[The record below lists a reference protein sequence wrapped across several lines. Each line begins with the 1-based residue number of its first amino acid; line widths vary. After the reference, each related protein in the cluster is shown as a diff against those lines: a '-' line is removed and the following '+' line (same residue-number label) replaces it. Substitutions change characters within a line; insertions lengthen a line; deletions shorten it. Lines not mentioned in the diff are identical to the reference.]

1 MRRANKRKDS
11 METKK
16 TKFAALTSVFAITA
30 LVVTACG
37 SSATNSPSAATTPSA
52 VTNSPIATATPTPIN
67 GAGKTL
73 TVLISADGKYGA
85 QQQQWFKDVS
95 AAFQTQTGAT
105 VNFQTFASGSEEL
118 TKIQTSVVANQ
129 GPDIYVVGTTFTPTA
144 YSTGAF
150 VSLTPD
156 NWNQVGGKDKFVQA
170 DLGISGP
177 TDSDQVG
184 IPYTSGPF
192 VMAYNTDLLAKA
204 GIDKPATTWDGL
216 AAQAK
221 QLTGNGVYGMAVG
234 YKDGFDPWKFIWAM
248 SRQAGNPI
256 IAGKVAKV
264 DDPTTLKAYQTYFGW
279 LTKDHVVDPASV
291 GWNDGQ
297 ALAAFASGKAAFFP
311 MSTTSNIPTL
321 KTSAV
326 KDTYKF
332 ALMPVVPPGAT
343 SLPAGGVGATSILA
357 GNNVVVAKYSKNQDL
372 AFALVKYLTDDA
384 NQQVLFNTFGTMPVN
399 QTTFKT
405 VTTSNP
411 ALGPILDSAASSVAT
426 PFSGAWAD
434 TQLALMNV
442 VVQTIPDLSAGSVSD
457 SKLQSLLTAAQ
468 KTAQASLDKAP

>member
-1 MRRANKRKDS
+1 

-16 TKFAALTSVFAITA
+16 SRFATLTAGVAITA
-30 LVVTACG
+30 LVVTACSG
-37 SSATNSPSAATTPSA
+37 SGASNSPNAST
-52 VTNSPIATATPTPIN
+52 N
-67 GAGKTL
+67 GAGQTL
-73 TVLISADGKYGA
+73 TVLMGVDGKYGA

-95 AAFQTQTGAT
+95 AAFEKQTGAT
-105 VNFQTFASGSEEL
+105 VTFQTFASGNEEL

-129 GPDIYVVGTTFTPTA
+129 GPDIYVMGTTFTPTA

-150 VSLTPD
+150 VSLTAD
-156 NWNQVGGKDKFVQA
+156 DWTKLGGKDKFVPA
-170 DLGISGP
+170 TLGISGP
-177 TDSDQVG
+177 SADNQVG
-184 IPYTSGPF
+184 IPFNSGPF
-192 VMAYNTDLLAKA
+192 AMAYNTDLLAKA

-221 QLTGNGVYGMAVG
+221 KLTANGVYGMAIA
-234 YKDGFDPWKFIWAM
+234 YKDNYDPWKFIWAM

-256 IAGKVAKV
+256 ISGKVAKV
-264 DDPTTLKAYQTYFGW
+264 DHPTTLKAYQTYFGW
-279 LTKDHVVDPASV
+279 LTTDHVVDPASV

-321 KTSAV
+321 STSAV
-326 KDTYKF
+326 KDIWKF

-343 SLPAGGVGATSILA
+343 TLPAGGAGATSIVA
-357 GNNVVVAKYSKNQDL
+357 GNNIVVAKYSKNQDL

-384 NQQVLFNTFGTMPVN
+384 NQQFMYKTFGVLPVN
-399 QTTFKT
+399 QTTLKAVVAST
-405 VTTSNP
+405 P
-411 ALGPILDSAASSVAT
+411 ALGPILDAAAGSVAT

-442 VVQTIPDLSAGSVSD
+442 VVQTIPDLANGSVD
-457 SKLQSLLTAAQ
+457 SAKLQSLLTAAQ
-468 KTAQASLDKAP
+468 KTAQVSLDKAP

>member
-1 MRRANKRKDS
+1 
-11 METKK
+11 MEIKK
-16 TKFAALTSVFAITA
+16 SRFATLTAGVAITA

-37 SSATNSPSAATTPSA
+37 GSGASNSPNAST
-52 VTNSPIATATPTPIN
+52 N
-67 GAGKTL
+67 GAGQTL
-73 TVLISADGKYGA
+73 TVLMGVDGKYGA

-95 AAFQTQTGAT
+95 AAFEAQTGAK
-105 VNFQTFASGSEEL
+105 VNFETFASGNEEL

-129 GPDIYVVGTTFTPTA
+129 GPDVYVMGTTFTPTA

-150 VSLTPD
+150 VSLTAD
-156 NWNQVGGKDKFVQA
+156 DWTKLGGKDKFVPA
-170 DLGISGP
+170 TLGISGP
-177 TDSDQVG
+177 SADNQVG
-184 IPYTSGPF
+184 IPFNSGPF
-192 VMAYNTDLLAKA
+192 AMAYNTDLLAKA

-221 QLTGNGVYGMAVG
+221 QLTGNGVYGMAVA
-234 YKDGFDPWKFIWAM
+234 YKDNYDPWKFIWAM

-256 IAGKVAKV
+256 IDGKVAKV

-279 LTKDHVVDPASV
+279 LTTDHIVDPASV

-321 KTSAV
+321 STSAV
-326 KDTYKF
+326 KDVYKF

-343 SLPAGGVGATSILA
+343 TLPAGGVGATSILA
-357 GNNVVVAKYSKNQDL
+357 GNNIVVAKYSKNQDL

-384 NQQVLFNTFGTMPVN
+384 NQQFMYKTFGVLPVN
-399 QTTFKT
+399 QTTIKAVVAST
-405 VTTSNP
+405 P
-411 ALGPILDSAASSVAT
+411 ALAPILDAAAGCVAT

-442 VVQTIPDLSAGSVSD
+442 VVQSIPDLANGSVD
-457 SKLQSLLTAAQ
+457 SAKLQSLLTAAQ
-468 KTAQASLDKAP
+468 KTAQTSLDKAP

>member
-1 MRRANKRKDS
+1 

-16 TKFAALTSVFAITA
+16 SRFAALTAGVAITA
-30 LVVTACG
+30 LVVTACSGSGASNSPNASTNGASQAPTVLSG
-37 SSATNSPSAATTPSA
+37 SSASNSPAPS
-52 VTNSPIATATPTPIN
+52 IN
-67 GAGKTL
+67 GAGQTL
-73 TVLISADGKYGA
+73 TVLIGADGKYGP

-105 VNFQTFASGSEEL
+105 VNFQTFASGTEEL

-144 YSTGAF
+144 YSTKAF
-150 VSLTPD
+150 VSLTAD
-156 NWNQVGGKDKFVQA
+156 NWNAVGGKDKFVPA
-170 DLGISGP
+170 TLGISGP
-177 TDSDQVG
+177 SDSDQVG
-184 IPYTSGPF
+184 IPYNSGPF

-204 GIDKPATTWDGL
+204 GIATPATTWDGL

-221 QLTGNGVYGMAVG
+221 QLTGNGVYGMAIG

-256 IAGKVAKV
+256 ISGKVAKV

-384 NQQVLFNTFGTMPVN
+384 NQQASFNIFGVMPVN
-399 QTTFKT
+399 QTTFKA
-405 VTTSNP
+405 VTASNP
-411 ALGPILDSAASSVAT
+411 ALGPILDSAAGCVAT

-442 VVQTIPDLSAGSVSD
+442 VVQTIPDLSSGSVSD
-457 SKLQSLLTAAQ
+457 AKLQSLLTAAQ

>member
-1 MRRANKRKDS
+1 
-11 METKK
+11 METK
-16 TKFAALTSVFAITA
+16 TSRFATLTAGVAITA

-37 SSATNSPSAATTPSA
+37 GSGASNSPNASTNGASQAPTVLSGSSASNSPAPS
-52 VTNSPIATATPTPIN
+52 IN
-67 GAGKTL
+67 GAGQTL
-73 TVLISADGKYGA
+73 TVYIGADGKYGA

-105 VNFQTFASGSEEL
+105 VNFQTFASGTEEL

-150 VSLTPD
+150 VSLTAD
-156 NWNQVGGKDKFVQA
+156 DWNAVGGKDKFVPN

-177 TDSDQVG
+177 SADNQVG
-184 IPYTSGPF
+184 IPFNSGPF
-192 VMAYNTDLLAKA
+192 AMAYNTDLLAKA

-221 QLTGNGVYGMAVG
+221 QLTANGVYGMAVA
-234 YKDGFDPWKFIWAM
+234 YKDNYDPWKFIWAM

-256 IAGKVAKV
+256 ISGKVAKV

-279 LTKDHVVDPASV
+279 LTTDHVVDPASV

-297 ALAAFASGKAAFFP
+297 ALAAFASGKPAFFP

-343 SLPAGGVGATSILA
+343 SLPAGGVPATSILA

-384 NQQVLFNTFGTMPVN
+384 NQQANFNIFGVMPVN
-399 QTTFKT
+399 QTTFKA
-405 VTTSNP
+405 VTASTP
-411 ALGPILDSAASSVAT
+411 ALGPILDSAAGCVAT

-457 SKLQSLLTAAQ
+457 AKLQSLLRAAQ

>member
-1 MRRANKRKDS
+1 
-11 METKK
+11 METKR
-16 TKFAALTSVFAITA
+16 TRFTTLTAAVTIIA

-37 SSATNSPSAATTPSA
+37 ASSATNTPNAS
-52 VTNSPIATATPTPIN
+52 TNTPNAATPTPNAATPTPVPSIN
-67 GAGKTL
+67 GVGQTL
-73 TVLISADGKYGA
+73 TVLIGADGKYGA

-95 AAFQTQTGAT
+95 AAFEQQTGAK

-156 NWNQVGGKDKFVQA
+156 DWNKVGGKDKFVPA

-177 TDSDQVG
+177 SDSDQVG
-184 IPYTSGPF
+184 IPYNSGPF
-192 VMAYNTDLLAKA
+192 VMAYNTNLLAKA

-216 AAQAK
+216 VAQAK
-221 QLTGNGVYGMAVG
+221 QLTGNGVYGMAIG

-256 IAGKVAKV
+256 LSGKVAKV

-332 ALMPVVPPGAT
+332 ALMPVIPPGAT
-343 SLPAGGVGATSILA
+343 SLPAGGVPATSILA
-357 GNNVVVAKYSKNQDL
+357 GNNIVVAKYSKNQDL

-384 NQQVLFNTFGTMPVN
+384 NQQVNFNTFGVMPVN
-399 QTTFKT
+399 QTTFKA
-405 VTTSNP
+405 VTASNP
-411 ALGPILDSAASSVAT
+411 ALGPILDSAASSYAT

-442 VVQTIPDLSAGSVSD
+442 VVQTIPDLSSGSVSD
-457 SKLQSLLTAAQ
+457 AKLQSLLTAAQ

>member
-1 MRRANKRKDS
+1 
-11 METKK
+11 METRR
-16 TKFAALTSVFAITA
+16 TGFTTLTAALAITA
-30 LVVTACG
+30 LVVTACSG
-37 SSATNSPSAATTPSA
+37 STATNSPSAATNAPSA
-52 VTNSPIATATPTPIN
+52 ATNAPSAAPIATATATPIN
-67 GAGKTL
+67 GAGQTL
-73 TVLISADGKYGA
+73 TVLIGADGKYGA

-95 AAFQTQTGAT
+95 AAFQKQTGAT

-118 TKIQTSVVANQ
+118 TKIQTSVVAGQ

-177 TDSDQVG
+177 SATDQVG

-204 GIDKPATTWDGL
+204 GIATPATTWDGL

-221 QLTGNGVYGMAVG
+221 QLTGNGVYGMAIG

-279 LTKDHVVDPASV
+279 LTTDHVVDPASV

-343 SLPAGGVGATSILA
+343 TLPAGGVPATSILA
-357 GNNVVVAKYSKNQDL
+357 GNNIVVAKYSKNQDL
-372 AFALVKYLTDDA
+372 AFALVKYLTDDS
-384 NQQVLFNTFGTMPVN
+384 NQQVLFSTFGTMPVN
-399 QTTFKT
+399 QTTFKA

-457 SKLQSLLTAAQ
+457 AKLQSLLTAAQ

>member
-1 MRRANKRKDS
+1 

-16 TKFAALTSVFAITA
+16 SRFATLTAGVAITA

-37 SSATNSPSAATTPSA
+37 GSSASNSPNASTNGAGQTPTVLSGSSAS
-52 VTNSPIATATPTPIN
+52 NSPAPSIN
-67 GAGKTL
+67 GAGQTL

-95 AAFQTQTGAT
+95 TAFQTQTGAT
-105 VNFQTFASGSEEL
+105 VNFQTFASGTEEL

-150 VSLTPD
+150 VSLTAD
-156 NWNQVGGKDKFVQA
+156 DWSKVGGKDKFVPA
-170 DLGISGP
+170 TLGISGP
-177 TDSDQVG
+177 SDSDQVG
-184 IPYTSGPF
+184 IPFNSGPF
-192 VMAYNTDLLAKA
+192 AMAYNTDLLAKA

-216 AAQAK
+216 VAQAK
-221 QLTGNGVYGMAVG
+221 KLTGNGVYGMAIA
-234 YKDGFDPWKFIWAM
+234 YKDNFDPWKFIWAM

-256 IAGKVAKV
+256 ISGKVAKV

-279 LTKDHVVDPASV
+279 LATDHVVDPASV

-326 KDTYKF
+326 KDVYKF

-357 GNNVVVAKYSKNQDL
+357 GNNIVVAKYSKNQDL

-384 NQQVLFNTFGTMPVN
+384 NQQVMYNTFGVLPVT
-399 QTTFKT
+399 QTTIKAVVAST
-405 VTTSNP
+405 P
-411 ALGPILDSAASSVAT
+411 ALGPILDAAAGCVAT

-442 VVQTIPDLSAGSVSD
+442 VVQTIPDLSSGSVSD

-468 KTAQASLDKAP
+468 KTAQTSLDKAP

>member
-1 MRRANKRKDS
+1 
-11 METKK
+11 METKR
-16 TKFAALTSVFAITA
+16 TRFTRLTAAVAVTA
-30 LVVTACG
+30 LVVTACSG
-37 SSATNSPSAATTPSA
+37 STATNSPSAPTNAPIASTNTASA
-52 VTNSPIATATPTPIN
+52 APIATATATPIN
-67 GAGKTL
+67 GAGQTL
-73 TVLISADGKYGA
+73 TVLIGADGKYGA

-95 AAFQTQTGAT
+95 AAFQKQTGAT

-129 GPDIYVVGTTFTPTA
+129 GPDIYLVGTTFTPTA
-144 YSTGAF
+144 YSTKAF
-150 VSLTPD
+150 VSLTAD
-156 NWNQVGGKDKFVQA
+156 NWNAVGGKDKFVPA
-170 DLGISGP
+170 TLGISGP
-177 TDSDQVG
+177 SDSDQVG
-184 IPYTSGPF
+184 IPYNSGPF

-221 QLTGNGVYGMAVG
+221 QLTGNGVYGMAIG

-256 IAGKVAKV
+256 IDGKVAKV

-343 SLPAGGVGATSILA
+343 TLPAGGVGATSILA
-357 GNNVVVAKYSKNQDL
+357 GNNIVVAKYSKNQDL

-384 NQQVLFNTFGTMPVN
+384 NQQVIFNTFGVMPVN
-399 QTTFKT
+399 QTTFKA
-405 VTTSNP
+405 VTASNP
-411 ALGPILDSAASSVAT
+411 ALGPILDSAAGCVAT

-442 VVQTIPDLSAGSVSD
+442 VVQTIPDLSSGSVSD
-457 SKLQSLLTAAQ
+457 AKLQSLLTAAQ

>member
-1 MRRANKRKDS
+1 
-11 METKK
+11 METRR
-16 TKFAALTSVFAITA
+16 TRFTTLTAALAITA
-30 LVVTACG
+30 LVVTACSG
-37 SSATNSPSAATTPSA
+37 STATNSPSASTNTPIAAANTPSA
-52 VTNSPIATATPTPIN
+52 APIATPTATPIDGT
-67 GAGKTL
+67 GKTL

-95 AAFQTQTGAT
+95 AAFQKQTGAT
-105 VNFQTFASGSEEL
+105 VVFQTFASGSEEL
-118 TKIQTSVVANQ
+118 TKIQTSVVAGQ

-177 TDSDQVG
+177 SATDQVG

-204 GIDKPATTWDGL
+204 GIATPATTWDGL

-221 QLTGNGVYGMAVG
+221 QLTGNGVYGMAIG

-279 LTKDHVVDPASV
+279 LTTDHVVDPASV

-343 SLPAGGVGATSILA
+343 TLPADGVGATSILA
-357 GNNVVVAKYSKNQDL
+357 GNNIVVAKYSKNQDL
-372 AFALVKYLTDDA
+372 AFALVKYLTDDS

-399 QTTFKT
+399 QTTFKA

-442 VVQTIPDLSAGSVSD
+442 VVQTIPDLSSGSVSD
-457 SKLQSLLTAAQ
+457 AKLQSLLTAAQ

>member
-1 MRRANKRKDS
+1 

-16 TKFAALTSVFAITA
+16 SRFAALTAGVAITA

-37 SSATNSPSAATTPSA
+37 GSSASNSPNASTNGASQAPTVLSGSSAS
-52 VTNSPIATATPTPIN
+52 NSPAPSIN
-67 GAGKTL
+67 GAGQTL
-73 TVLISADGKYGA
+73 TVLIGADGKYGA

-95 AAFQTQTGAT
+95 AAFETQTGAT
-105 VNFQTFASGSEEL
+105 VNFQTFASGTEEL

-150 VSLTPD
+150 VSLTAD
-156 NWNQVGGKDKFVQA
+156 DWSKVGGKDKFVHA
-170 DLGISGP
+170 TLGISGP
-177 TDSDQVG
+177 SDSDQVG
-184 IPYTSGPF
+184 IPFNSGPF
-192 VMAYNTDLLAKA
+192 AMAYNTDLLAKA

-216 AAQAK
+216 VAQAK
-221 QLTGNGVYGMAVG
+221 KLTGNGVYGMAIA
-234 YKDGFDPWKFIWAM
+234 YKDNYDPWKFIWAM

-256 IAGKVAKV
+256 ISSKEAKV

-279 LTKDHVVDPASV
+279 LATDHVVDPASV

-321 KTSAV
+321 STSAV
-326 KDTYKF
+326 KDVYKF

-343 SLPAGGVGATSILA
+343 TLPAGGVGATSILA
-357 GNNVVVAKYSKNQDL
+357 GNNIVVAKYSKNQNL

-384 NQQVLFNTFGTMPVN
+384 NQQFMYKTFGVLPVN
-399 QTTFKT
+399 QTTIKAVVAST
-405 VTTSNP
+405 PS
-411 ALGPILDSAASSVAT
+411 LGPILDAAAGSVAP

-442 VVQTIPDLSAGSVSD
+442 VVQTIPDLANGSVD
-457 SKLQSLLTAAQ
+457 SAKLQSLLTAAQ

>member
-1 MRRANKRKDS
+1 
-11 METKK
+11 METRK
-16 TKFAALTSVFAITA
+16 TRLAALTAGVAITVLA
-30 LVVTACG
+30 LTACSG
-37 SSATNSPSAATTPSA
+37 SNSPGGST
-52 VTNSPIATATPTPIN
+52 N
-67 GAGKTL
+67 GAGQTL
-73 TVLISADGKYGA
+73 TVYIGADGKYGA

-150 VSLTPD
+150 VSLTAD
-156 NWNQVGGKDKFVQA
+156 DWSKVGGKDKFVPA
-170 DLGISGP
+170 TLGISGP
-177 TDSDQVG
+177 SDSDQVG
-184 IPYTSGPF
+184 IPFNSGPF
-192 VMAYNTDLLAKA
+192 AMAYNTDLLAKA

-216 AAQAK
+216 VAQAK
-221 QLTGNGVYGMAVG
+221 KLTGNGVYGMAIA
-234 YKDGFDPWKFIWAM
+234 YKDNFDPWKFIWAM

-256 IAGKVAKV
+256 ISGKVAKV

-279 LTKDHVVDPASV
+279 LTTDHVVDPASV

-321 KTSAV
+321 STSAV
-326 KDTYKF
+326 KDVYKF

-343 SLPAGGVGATSILA
+343 TLPAGGVGATSILA
-357 GNNVVVAKYSKNQDL
+357 GNNIVVAKYSKNQDL

-384 NQQVLFNTFGTMPVN
+384 NQQFMYKTFGVLPVN
-399 QTTFKT
+399 QTTIKAVVAST
-405 VTTSNP
+405 P
-411 ALGPILDSAASSVAT
+411 ALAPILDAAAGSVAT

-442 VVQTIPDLSAGSVSD
+442 VVQTIPDLANGSVD
-457 SKLQSLLTAAQ
+457 NSKLQSLLTAAQ
-468 KTAQASLDKAP
+468 KTAQSSLDTAP

>member
-1 MRRANKRKDS
+1 
-11 METKK
+11 MEIKK
-16 TKFAALTSVFAITA
+16 TRFVALIAGVAITA
-30 LVVTACG
+30 LALTACSG
-37 SSATNSPSAATTPSA
+37 SSGSNSPGDST
-52 VTNSPIATATPTPIN
+52 N
-67 GAGKTL
+67 GAGQTL
-73 TVLISADGKYGA
+73 TVYIGADGKYGA

-105 VNFQTFASGSEEL
+105 VNFQTFASGTEEL

-150 VSLTPD
+150 VSLTAD
-156 NWNQVGGKDKFVQA
+156 DWSKVGGKDKFVPA
-170 DLGISGP
+170 TLGISGP
-177 TDSDQVG
+177 SDSDQVG
-184 IPYTSGPF
+184 IPFNSGPF
-192 VMAYNTDLLAKA
+192 AMAYNTDLLAKA

-216 AAQAK
+216 VAQAK
-221 QLTGNGVYGMAVG
+221 KLTGNGVYGMAIA
-234 YKDGFDPWKFIWAM
+234 YKDNFDPWKFIWAM

-256 IAGKVAKV
+256 ISGKVAKV

-279 LTKDHVVDPASV
+279 LATDHVVDPASV

-321 KTSAV
+321 STSAV
-326 KDTYKF
+326 KDVYKF

-343 SLPAGGVGATSILA
+343 TLPAGGAGATSIVA
-357 GNNVVVAKYSKNQDL
+357 GNNIVVAKYSKNQNL

-384 NQQVLFNTFGTMPVN
+384 NQQFMYKTFGVLPVN
-399 QTTFKT
+399 QTTIKAVVAST
-405 VTTSNP
+405 PS
-411 ALGPILDSAASSVAT
+411 LGPILDAAAGSVAT

-442 VVQTIPDLSAGSVSD
+442 VVQTIPDLANGSVD
-457 SKLQSLLTAAQ
+457 SAKLQSLLTAAQ
-468 KTAQASLDKAP
+468 KTAQTSLDKAP

>member
-1 MRRANKRKDS
+1 
-11 METKK
+11 METKN
-16 TKFAALTSVFAITA
+16 TRFVALTACVAIAALV
-30 LVVTACG
+30 LTACSG
-37 SSATNSPSAATTPSA
+37 SSGSTSPNATT
-52 VTNSPIATATPTPIN
+52 N
-67 GAGKTL
+67 GAGQTL
-73 TVLISADGKYGA
+73 TVYIGADGKYGA

-105 VNFQTFASGSEEL
+105 VNFQTFASGTEEL

-150 VSLTPD
+150 VSLTAD
-156 NWNQVGGKDKFVQA
+156 DWSKVGGKDKFVPA
-170 DLGISGP
+170 TLGISGP
-177 TDSDQVG
+177 SDSDQVG
-184 IPYTSGPF
+184 IPFNSGPF
-192 VMAYNTDLLAKA
+192 AMAYNTDLLAKA

-221 QLTGNGVYGMAVG
+221 QLTGNGVYGMAVA
-234 YKDGFDPWKFIWAM
+234 YKDNYDPWKFIWAM

-256 IAGKVAKV
+256 ISGKVAKV

-279 LTKDHVVDPASV
+279 LTTDHVVDPASV

-321 KTSAV
+321 STSAV
-326 KDTYKF
+326 KDVYKF

-343 SLPAGGVGATSILA
+343 TLPAGGAGATSIVA
-357 GNNVVVAKYSKNQDL
+357 GNNIVVAKYSKNQDL

-384 NQQVLFNTFGTMPVN
+384 NQQFMYKTFGVLPVN
-399 QTTFKT
+399 QTTLKAVVAST
-405 VTTSNP
+405 P
-411 ALGPILDSAASSVAT
+411 ALGPILDAAAGSVAT

-434 TQLALMNV
+434 AQLALMNV
-442 VVQTIPDLSAGSVSD
+442 VVQTIPDLAKGSVD
-457 SKLQSLLTAAQ
+457 NSKLQSLLTAAQ
-468 KTAQASLDKAP
+468 KTAQSSLDKAP